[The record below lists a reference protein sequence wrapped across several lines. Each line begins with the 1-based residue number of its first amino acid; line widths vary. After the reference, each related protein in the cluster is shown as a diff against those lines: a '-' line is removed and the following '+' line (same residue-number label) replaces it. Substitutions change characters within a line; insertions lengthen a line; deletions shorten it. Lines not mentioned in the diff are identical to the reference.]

1 MSYPIIYLSF
11 RTSSDHWITTV
22 YFMVLKFR
30 VEIIV
35 LDTLAHKETGFFN
48 SY

>member
-11 RTSSDHWITTV
+11 PTSSDHWITTV

-30 VEIIV
+30 EIIV

-48 SY
+48 SN